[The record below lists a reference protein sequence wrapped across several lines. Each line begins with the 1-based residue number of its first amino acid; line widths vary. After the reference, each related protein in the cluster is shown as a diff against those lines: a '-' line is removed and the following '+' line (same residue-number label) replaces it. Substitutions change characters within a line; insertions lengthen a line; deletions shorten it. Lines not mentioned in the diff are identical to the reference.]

1 MADQN
6 LIRRTMLKQFSHSL
20 LTSEELVII
29 AERLI
34 QAANTTPL
42 KSTLENRIKKTTEA
56 SNILSEALN
65 ESLSNVYAS
74 RVQQADLVRDDA
86 FQAFKYGVLSAS
98 YRTEPSIKSA
108 GEKLVEIVRKRGFS
122 LYNMGYIAQSEAMR
136 SLVEDLNKCSAE
148 ISHAGVA
155 DLLQEMLTAHEVF
168 NEIYHEKIND
178 GSMAETPQVVVWKT
192 ELSKQITLFLN
203 HLELLEEDKEEGI
216 GSLVDRL
223 NAIITDMMQQATER
237 QKAA

>member
-1 MADQN
+1 
-6 LIRRTMLKQFSHSL
+6 MLKQFSHSL

-34 QAANTTPL
+34 QAANTTSL
-42 KSTLENRIKKTTEA
+42 KATLENRIKKTTEA
-56 SNILSEALN
+56 SNVLSEALN

-74 RVQQADLVRDDA
+74 RVQQADLLRDDA

-98 YRTEPSIKSA
+98 YRTEPSIKAA

-122 LYNMGYIAQSEAMR
+122 LYNLGYIAQSEAMR
-136 SLVEDLNKCSAE
+136 SLVEDLNRCATE
-148 ISHAGVA
+148 ISRAGVA
-155 DLLQEMLTAHEVF
+155 DLLEEMLNAHDQF
-168 NEIYHEKIND
+168 NQVYHEKIND
-178 GSMAETPQVVVWKT
+178 GSTSETPQVVVWKT

-203 HLELLEEDKEEGI
+203 HVELLEEDKEDGV
-216 GSLVDRL
+216 SNLVDKL
-223 NAIITDMMQQATER
+223 NSIITDMMQEAKDR